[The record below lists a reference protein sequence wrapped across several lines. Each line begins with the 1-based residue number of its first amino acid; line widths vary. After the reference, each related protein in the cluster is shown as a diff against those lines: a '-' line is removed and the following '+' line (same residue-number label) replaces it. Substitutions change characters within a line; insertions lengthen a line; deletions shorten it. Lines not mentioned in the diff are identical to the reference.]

1 VRSYSRTH
9 YKRGERVSHLRL
21 CISDRLGLRSVVSPD
36 HYDYLRVEL
45 KMIAL
50 LQYNLI
56 SRCLLLNRTW
66 NVYRHVRLS
75 WQNQCR
81 GEM

>member
-1 VRSYSRTH
+1 
-9 YKRGERVSHLRL
+9 
-21 CISDRLGLRSVVSPD
+21 
-36 HYDYLRVEL
+36 LRVEL

-50 LQYNLI
+50 LQYNKI

-66 NVYRHVRLS
+66 NVFRHVQLL